1 MKLGNLDEAV
11 TWMKE
16 ALKIFENKESS
27 SSSS

>member
-16 ALKIFENKESS
+16 ALKIFENKEGSS
-27 SSSS
+27 SS